1 MAVRKIEHT
10 GIMVRQLEPSIRFYE
25 DVIGMKLKD
34 TLVHTNGVIRLAF
47 LAFPGADESE
57 LELVEGYSDRL
68 PEEGRVHHL
77 AFLVDDAEAE
87 LKRVKAL
94 GHVELIDQE
103 LVTLPN
109 GSRYFFLKG
118 PDGEWL
124 EFFQTTRN

>member
-77 AFLVDDAEAE
+77 AFRVDDAEAE

-94 GHVELIDQE
+94 GHVDLIDQE

-109 GSRYFFLKG
+109 GSRYFFFKG

-124 EFFQTTRN
+124 EFFQNTRN